1 MAEFT
6 PYTKGITLNG
16 KTIHSITST
25 DMLKDKAFKCL
36 ATVGLDNYIPDDRH
50 WYSLTKFLKA
60 FKMMA
65 DEINPHAL
73 FMVGQRILGTA
84 VLPPMKN
91 IEEALGL
98 LDITYH
104 MNHKD
109 PDGRVMFDPEKK
121 IMLDGIGHYKAIKV
135 KGKKEIRMI
144 VDVPY
149 PCRFDRGLI
158 NTFARRYNKTAYI
171 REDLDAPCRSKGA
184 DSCTYIITW
193 K

>member
-16 KTIHSITST
+16 QTIHSITST
-25 DMLKDKAFKCL
+25 DMLKDKALKYL
-36 ATVGLDNYIPDDRH
+36 AAVGLSNVVPDDKH
-50 WYSLTKFLKA
+50 WYSLDKFLEA

-65 DEINPHAL
+65 DEINTYAL
-73 FMVGQRILGTA
+73 FMVGQRVLDSV
-84 VLPPMKN
+84 VLPPIKN

-98 LDITYH
+98 LNISYH

-109 PDGRVMFDPEKK
+109 PNGK
-121 IMLDGIGHYKAIKV
+121 IMFNPETNVMLGGIGNYKAEKIKGEN
-135 KGKKEIRMI
+135 KIRMV

-171 REDLDAPCRSKGA
+171 KEDLNEPCRAKGA